1 VWVNERD
8 PEPRGFH
15 ATLTGLLMLRVLRI
29 ENLAI
34 VASAEIEF
42 GPGLNL
48 LTGETGA
55 GKSIVVDALGLVCGE
70 RADGDLVRTGEDKGT
85 IEAIFDVPRGFDFQ
99 ALGLGIDEPEGE
111 VAIRR
116 EILATGRSRA
126 MINGVTVSLAGL
138 KSVGQVLVQIHGQH
152 QHHALLN
159 ADFHLSFL
167 DIFAGLEARAERTR
181 LLFGE
186 AQAAEAA
193 LRNFKERARQFGR
206 EGEALRFQVEEIRK
220 AVLRAGE
227 EEELREE
234 RARLRN
240 SERLGELTAEA
251 TQLIDG
257 TDDDSEHSLRSRLR
271 SFGKRLDEIARLD
284 PSALRGPGNRHAEV
298 LALLNDWSAEV
309 SDYASSLDAQPGR
322 IDEVESRLA
331 TLERLKKKYG
341 ATVDE
346 ILTFLA
352 DSETRLSALEDPQ
365 TEERRLAM
373 AASSAWSLYVS
384 SAGALS
390 KDRRAVA
397 SKLQK
402 AVAKELTDLAMAQ
415 CRFEV
420 RFEPRTLDAQVD
432 WRSHGLETGEFYL
445 SANPGEELKPL
456 KSVASGGELSRAL
469 LALQSLLN
477 AQPSG
482 AVVFDEVDAG
492 IGGAVA
498 EAVGRRLA
506 RVAKERQVLCV
517 THLAQVSAFADR
529 HYVVE
534 KRVVRGRTITEVREV
549 SGRDRVRE
557 VARMLAGEVVTGS
570 AEKNAE
576 ELIGR
581 VRRVDDGSRA

>member
-1 VWVNERD
+1 
-8 PEPRGFH
+8 
-15 ATLTGLLMLRVLRI
+15 MLRVLRI

-70 RADGDLVRTGEDKGT
+70 RADGDLVRTGEEKGT
-85 IEAIFDVPRGFDFQ
+85 IEAIFDVPRGFDFT
-99 ALGLGIDEPEGE
+99 ALGLGIEEADGE

-116 EILATGRSRA
+116 EILASGRSRA

-167 DIFAGLEARAERTR
+167 DLYAGLQTKAERVR
-181 LLFGE
+181 SVFAE
-186 AQAAEAA
+186 AQAADAA
-193 LRNFKERARQFGR
+193 CRDFREKARQFGR
-206 EGEALRFQVEEIRK
+206 ERETLRFQVDEIRK
-220 AVLRAGE
+220 AGLRAGE
-227 EEELREE
+227 EDELREE
-234 RARLRN
+234 RSRLRN
-240 SERLGELTAEA
+240 SERLGELTGEA
-251 TQLIDG
+251 TALLDG
-257 TDDDSEHSLRSRLR
+257 GEDDTENSILSRVRSL
-271 SFGKRLDEIARLD
+271 GKRLDEIARLD
-284 PSALRGPGNRHAEV
+284 PSAVRDAVSRHAD
-298 LALLNDWSAEV
+298 LLSQLNDWSAEL

-331 TLERLKKKYG
+331 NLERLKKKYG
-341 ATVDE
+341 SSIDE
-346 ILTFLA
+346 VLIFLS
-352 DSETRLSALEDPQ
+352 DSEARLAAIEDPDA
-365 TEERRLAM
+365 EEKRLA
-373 AASSAWSLYVS
+373 AASSAAWSIYTGL
-384 SAGALS
+384 AAALS
-390 KDRRAVA
+390 KERRSVA
-397 SKLQK
+397 TRLQK
-402 AVAKELTDLAMAQ
+402 AVARELGDLAMAQ

-420 RFEPRTLDAQVD
+420 RFQPVALNASVD
-432 WRSHGLETGEFYL
+432 WKAEGLETGEFYL

-570 AEKNAE
+570 AERNAE

-581 VRRVDDGSRA
+581 VQRLAPETRA

>member
-1 VWVNERD
+1 MD

-15 ATLTGLLMLRVLRI
+15 ATLTGPLMLRVLRI

-85 IEAIFDVPRGFDFQ
+85 IEAIFDVPKGFDFQ

-116 EILATGRSRA
+116 EILASGRSRA

-138 KSVGQVLVQIHGQH
+138 KSVGQELVQIHGQH

-167 DIFAGLEARAERTR
+167 DIFAGLQVRAAKARA
-181 LLFGE
+181 LFGE
-186 AQAAEAA
+186 AQAADAA
-193 LRNFKERARQFGR
+193 LRDFREKARQFGR
-206 EGEALRFQVEEIRK
+206 EREALRFQVEEIRK
-220 AVLRAGE
+220 AGLREGE
-227 EEELREE
+227 ESELREE

-251 TQLIDG
+251 TRLIDG
-257 TDDDSEHSLRSRLR
+257 TDDDSDHALLTQLRSL
-271 SFGKRLDEIARLD
+271 GKRLDEIARLD
-284 PSALRGPGNRHAEV
+284 PTAMREAAARHAEV
-298 LALLNDWSAEV
+298 LALLNDWSAELAGYV
-309 SDYASSLDAQPGR
+309 SALDAQPGR

-341 ATVDE
+341 SSVDE
-346 ILTFLA
+346 ILNFLS
-352 DSETRLSALEDPQ
+352 DSEARLSALDDPEAEDK
-365 TEERRLAM
+365 RLAGA
-373 AASSAWSLYVS
+373 AASAWAAYTSA
-384 SAGALS
+384 AGALS

-397 SKLQK
+397 SRLQK

-420 RFEPRTLDAQVD
+420 RFEPRVLNTEVD
-432 WRSHGLETGEFYL
+432 WKAQGLETGEFYL

-506 RVAKERQVLCV
+506 RVARERQVLCV

-576 ELIGR
+576 ELIDR
-581 VRRVDDGSRA
+581 VRLVDSAPRV

>member
-1 VWVNERD
+1 
-8 PEPRGFH
+8 
-15 ATLTGLLMLRVLRI
+15 MLRVLRI
-29 ENLAI
+29 ENLAV

-70 RADGDLVRTGEDKGT
+70 RADGDLVRTGEEKGT
-85 IEAIFDVPRGFDFQ
+85 IEAIFDVPKGFGFES
-99 ALGLGIDEPEGE
+99 LGLGIEEADGE

-116 EILATGRSRA
+116 EILASGRSRA

-138 KSVGQVLVQIHGQH
+138 RSVGQELVQIHGQH

-167 DIFAGLEARAERTR
+167 DRFASLEPKAERAKA
-181 LLFGE
+181 LFAE
-186 AQAAEAA
+186 AQASDAA
-193 LRNFKERARQFGR
+193 LRDFLEKARQFGR
-206 EGEALRFQVEEIRK
+206 EREALRFQVDEIRR
-220 AVLRAGE
+220 ADLRSGE

-234 RARLRN
+234 RSRLRN
-240 SERLGELTAEA
+240 SERLGELTSEA
-251 TQLIDG
+251 GGLLDG
-257 TDDDSEHSLRSRLR
+257 TEDDTDNSLLSKMRSL
-271 SFGKRLDEIARLD
+271 GKRLDEITRLD
-284 PSALRGPGNRHAEV
+284 PSAVRESFSRQGEV
-298 LALLNDWSAEV
+298 LGLLSDWSADLA
-309 SDYASSLDAQPGR
+309 DYVSSLDAQPGR
-322 IDEVESRLA
+322 IDQVESRLA
-331 TLERLKKKYG
+331 TLERLRKKYG
-341 ATVDE
+341 SSVHE
-346 ILTFLA
+346 IMSFL
-352 DSETRLSALEDPQ
+352 SESEDRLNAIDNPEA
-365 TEERRLAM
+365 EERRLEKL
-373 AASSAWSLYVS
+373 SSAAWSGYAAL
-384 SAGALS
+384 AGALS
-390 KDRRAVA
+390 KERRSVA
-397 SKLQK
+397 TKLQK
-402 AVAKELTDLAMAQ
+402 AVARELGDLAMAQ

-420 RFEPRTLDAQVD
+420 RFEPSVVPADFD
-432 WRSHGLETGEFYL
+432 WRAHGLEIGEFFL

-477 AQPSG
+477 AHPSG

-506 RVAKERQVLCV
+506 RVARDRQVLCV

-549 SGRDRVRE
+549 EGRDRVRE

-581 VRRVDDGSRA
+581 VRRLDAEPRP

>member
-1 VWVNERD
+1 
-8 PEPRGFH
+8 
-15 ATLTGLLMLRVLRI
+15 MLRVLRI
-29 ENLAI
+29 ENLAV

-70 RADGDLVRTGEDKGT
+70 RADGDLIRTGEEKGT
-85 IEAIFDVPRGFDFQ
+85 IEAIFDVPKGFGFE
-99 ALGLGIDEPEGE
+99 ALGLGIDEGEGE

-116 EILATGRSRA
+116 EILASGRSRA

-138 KSVGQVLVQIHGQH
+138 KSVGQQLVQIHGQH

-167 DIFAGLEARAERTR
+167 DRFAGIEARAERAR
-181 LLFGE
+181 ALFAE
-186 AQAAEAA
+186 AQASDAA
-193 LRNFKERARQFGR
+193 LRDFLEKARQFGR
-206 EGEALRFQVEEIRK
+206 ERDALRFQVDEIRR
-220 AVLRAGE
+220 AELRVGE

-234 RARLRN
+234 RSRLRN
-240 SERLGELTAEA
+240 SERLGELTSEA
-251 TQLIDG
+251 GGLLEG
-257 TDDDSEHSLRSRLR
+257 TEDDSDNSLLSKMRAL
-271 SFGKRLDEIARLD
+271 GKRLDEIMRLD
-284 PSALRGPGNRHAEV
+284 PSAVRESFSRHGEV
-298 LALLNDWSAEV
+298 QGLLNDWSADLA
-309 SDYASSLDAQPGR
+309 DYVSSLEAHPGR

-341 ATVDE
+341 PSIDE
-346 ILTFLA
+346 IMSFLSE
-352 DSETRLSALEDPQ
+352 SETRLNAIEDPEA
-365 TEERRLAM
+365 EERRLGKL
-373 AASSAWSLYVS
+373 SSAAWSAYATL
-384 SAGALS
+384 AAALS
-390 KDRRAVA
+390 RERRSVA
-397 SKLQK
+397 TRLQK
-402 AVAKELTDLAMAQ
+402 AVARELGDLAMAQ

-420 RFEPRTLDAQVD
+420 RFEPPVASVD
-432 WRSHGLETGEFYL
+432 FDWKSQGLESGEFFL

-477 AQPSG
+477 AHPSG

-506 RVAKERQVLCV
+506 RVARDRQVLCV

-549 SGRDRVRE
+549 EGRDRVRE

-581 VRRVDDGSRA
+581 VRRLDADHRA

>member
-1 VWVNERD
+1 
-8 PEPRGFH
+8 
-15 ATLTGLLMLRVLRI
+15 MLRVLRI
-29 ENLAI
+29 ENLAV

-70 RADGDLVRTGEDKGT
+70 RADGDLIRTGEEKGT
-85 IEAIFDVPRGFDFQ
+85 IEAIFDVPKGFDFQ
-99 ALGLGIDEPEGE
+99 ALGLGIDEADGE

-116 EILATGRSRA
+116 EILASGRSRA

-138 KSVGQVLVQIHGQH
+138 KSVGEHLVQIHGQH

-167 DIFAGLEARAERTR
+167 DRFAGLEAKADRARA
-181 LLFGE
+181 LFAE

-193 LRNFKERARQFGR
+193 LRDFLEKARQFGR
-206 EGEALRFQVEEIRK
+206 EREALQFQVDEIRR
-220 AVLRAGE
+220 AGLRAGE

-234 RARLRN
+234 RSRLRN
-240 SERLGELTAEA
+240 AERLGELTAEA
-251 TQLIDG
+251 GALLDG
-257 TDDDSEHSLRSRLR
+257 AEDRPDDSLLFKMRSL
-271 SFGKRLDEIARLD
+271 GKRLDEITRLD
-284 PSALRGPGNRHAEV
+284 PSAVRESFSRHGEV
-298 LALLNDWSAEV
+298 LGLLNDWSADLA
-309 SDYASSLDAQPGR
+309 DYVSSLEAQPGR
-322 IDEVESRLA
+322 IDEVESRLS

-341 ATVDE
+341 SSVHE
-346 ILTFLA
+346 IMSFL
-352 DSETRLSALEDPQ
+352 ETSQSRLNAMDDPEA
-365 TEERRLAM
+365 EERRLDR
-373 AASSAWSLYVS
+373 AASSAWMAYGAQ
-384 SAGALS
+384 AGALA
-390 KDRRAVA
+390 KERRSLAA
-397 SKLQK
+397 KLQK
-402 AVAKELTDLAMAQ
+402 VVAKELGELAMAQ

-420 RFEPRTLDAQVD
+420 RFQPAAVPTDFD
-432 WRSHGLETGEFYL
+432 WRSHGLETGEFFL

-477 AQPSG
+477 AHPSG

-506 RVAKERQVLCV
+506 RVARERQVLCV

-534 KRVVRGRTITEVREV
+534 KRVALGRTITEVREV
-549 SGRDRVRE
+549 EGRDRVRE

-581 VRRVDDGSRA
+581 VRRADAAPRV

>member
-1 VWVNERD
+1 MD

-15 ATLTGLLMLRVLRI
+15 ATLTGPLMLRVLRI
-29 ENLAI
+29 ENLAV

-85 IEAIFDVPRGFDFQ
+85 IEAIFDVPQGFDFQ
-99 ALGLGIDEPEGE
+99 ALGLGIEEPEGE

-116 EILATGRSRA
+116 EILASGRSRA

-138 KSVGQVLVQIHGQH
+138 KSVGQELVQIHGQH

-167 DIFAGLEARAERTR
+167 DIFAGLQARSAKART
-181 LLFGE
+181 LFGE
-186 AQAAEAA
+186 AQGADSA
-193 LRNFKERARQFGR
+193 LRDFRERARQFGR
-206 EGEALRFQVEEIRK
+206 EREALRFQVEEIRK
-220 AVLRAGE
+220 AALREGE
-227 EEELREE
+227 ESELREE

-251 TQLIDG
+251 TRLIDG
-257 TDDDSEHSLRSRLR
+257 TDDDSDHSILSQLRAL
-271 SFGKRLDEIARLD
+271 GKRLDEIARLD
-284 PSALRGPGNRHAEV
+284 PTAMREATSRHADV
-298 LALLNDWSAEV
+298 LALLNDWSAELDGYV
-309 SDYASSLDAQPGR
+309 SSLEAQPGR

-341 ATVDE
+341 SSVDE
-346 ILTFLA
+346 IMTFLA
-352 DSETRLSALEDPQ
+352 DSEMRLSALDDPEAEDK
-365 TEERRLAM
+365 RLAG
-373 AASSAWSLYVS
+373 AAALAWAAYSL
-384 SAGALS
+384 AANALS

-397 SKLQK
+397 SRLQK

-420 RFEPRTLDAQVD
+420 RFEPRALNADVD
-432 WRSHGLETGEFYL
+432 WKAQGLETGEFYL

-506 RVAKERQVLCV
+506 RVARERQVLCV

-576 ELIGR
+576 ELIDR
-581 VRRVDDGSRA
+581 VRLVDSAPRA

>member
-1 VWVNERD
+1 
-8 PEPRGFH
+8 
-15 ATLTGLLMLRVLRI
+15 MLRVLRI
-29 ENLAI
+29 ENLAV

-70 RADGDLVRTGEDKGT
+70 RADGDLIRTGEEKGT
-85 IEAIFDVPRGFDFQ
+85 IEAIFDVPKGFGFES
-99 ALGLGIDEPEGE
+99 LGLGIEEADGE

-116 EILATGRSRA
+116 EILASGRSRA

-138 KSVGQVLVQIHGQH
+138 KSVGQQLVQIHGQH

-159 ADFHLSFL
+159 ADFHLAFL
-167 DIFAGLEARAERTR
+167 DRFAGLEARAERVR
-181 LLFGE
+181 FLFAE
-186 AQAAEAA
+186 AQASDAM
-193 LRNFKERARQFGR
+193 LRDFLEKARQFGR
-206 EGEALRFQVEEIRK
+206 EREALRFQVDEIRK
-220 AVLRAGE
+220 AELRSGE
-227 EEELREE
+227 EEDLREE

-240 SERLGELTAEA
+240 SERLGELTSEA
-251 TQLIDG
+251 GALLDG
-257 TDDDSEHSLRSRLR
+257 TEDDPDNSLLSKMRSL
-271 SFGKRLDEIARLD
+271 GKRLDEITRLD
-284 PSALRGPGNRHAEV
+284 PSAVRESFRRHGEV
-298 LALLNDWSAEV
+298 LGLLNDWSADLA
-309 SDYASSLDAQPGR
+309 DYVSSLDAQPGR

-341 ATVDE
+341 SSVDE
-346 ILTFLA
+346 IMSFLNE
-352 DSETRLSALEDPQ
+352 SESRLSAIDDPEA
-365 TEERRLAM
+365 EERRLSKLSNA
-373 AASSAWSLYVS
+373 AWSAYV
-384 SAGALS
+384 ALAA
-390 KDRRAVA
+390 AVA
-397 SKLQK
+397 RERRSLAVKLQK
-402 AVAKELTDLAMAQ
+402 AVSRELGDLAMAQ

-420 RFEPRTLDAQVD
+420 RFEPAAVTPDFD
-432 WRSHGLETGEFYL
+432 WRSHGLETGEFFL

-477 AQPSG
+477 AHPSG

-506 RVAKERQVLCV
+506 RVARDRQVLCV

-549 SGRDRVRE
+549 EGRDRVRE

-581 VRRVDDGSRA
+581 VRRVDAGPRA

>member
-1 VWVNERD
+1 
-8 PEPRGFH
+8 
-15 ATLTGLLMLRVLRI
+15 MLRVLRI
-29 ENLAI
+29 ENLAV

-70 RADGDLVRTGEDKGT
+70 RADGDLVRTGEERGT
-85 IEAIFDVPRGFDFQ
+85 IEAIFDVPKGFDFES
-99 ALGLGIDEPEGE
+99 LGLGIEDADGE

-116 EILATGRSRA
+116 EILASGRSRS

-138 KSVGQVLVQIHGQH
+138 KGVGQQLVQIHGQH

-159 ADFHLSFL
+159 ADFHLAFL
-167 DIFAGLEARAERTR
+167 DRFAGLEAKADRTR
-181 LLFGE
+181 QLFAE
-186 AQAAEAA
+186 AQGADTSLHEF
-193 LRNFKERARQFGR
+193 REKARQFGR
-206 EGEALRFQVEEIRK
+206 EREALRFQVDEIQR
-220 AVLRAGE
+220 AAMRAGE

-234 RARLRN
+234 RSRLRN
-240 SERLGELTAEA
+240 SERLSELTSEA
-251 TQLIDG
+251 TRLLEG
-257 TDDDSEHSLRSRLR
+257 GDDEGSPSLLSQIRAI
-271 SFGKRLDEIARLD
+271 GKRFDEISRIDA
-284 PSALRGPGNRHAEV
+284 SALRDVASRHAEV
-298 LALLNDWSAEV
+298 LSHLNDWSAGLAEYV
-309 SDYASSLDAQPGR
+309 SSLDAQPGR

-331 TLERLKKKYG
+331 LLERLRRKYG
-341 ATVDE
+341 SSIDE
-346 ILTFLA
+346 IMSFLK
-352 DSETRLSALEDPQ
+352 DSEARLIALEDPE
-365 TEERRLAM
+365 TEEKRLATVAS
-373 AASSAWSLYVS
+373 AAWASYASVAGSVS
-384 SAGALS
+384 
-390 KDRRAVA
+390 KERRAVA
-397 SKLQK
+397 LRLQK
-402 AVAKELTDLAMAQ
+402 AVARELAELAMAQ

-420 RFEPRTLDAQVD
+420 RFEPVSVPADFD
-432 WRSHGLETGEFYL
+432 WRSRGLETGEFFL

-477 AQPSG
+477 AHPSG

-506 RVAKERQVLCV
+506 RVARERQVLCV

-534 KRVVRGRTITEVREV
+534 KRVIHGRTITEVREV
-549 SGRDRVRE
+549 EGRDRVRE

-581 VRRVDDGSRA
+581 VRAFEPQPRA

>member
-1 VWVNERD
+1 
-8 PEPRGFH
+8 
-15 ATLTGLLMLRVLRI
+15 MLRVLRI
-29 ENLAI
+29 ENLAV

-70 RADGDLVRTGEDKGT
+70 RADGDLVRTGEEKGT
-85 IEAIFDVPRGFDFQ
+85 IEAIFDVPRGFRFES
-99 ALGLGIDEPEGE
+99 LGLGIEDADGE
-111 VAIRR
+111 VAVRR
-116 EILATGRSRA
+116 EILASGRSRA

-138 KSVGQVLVQIHGQH
+138 RSVGQELVQIHGQH

-167 DIFAGLEARAERTR
+167 DRFAGLESRALRGR
-181 LLFGE
+181 VLFAE
-186 AQAAEAA
+186 AQASETA
-193 LRNFKERARQFGR
+193 LRDFLDRARQFGR
-206 EGEALRFQVEEIRK
+206 EREALQFQVDEIRR
-220 AVLRAGE
+220 ADLRSGE
-227 EEELREE
+227 EEDLREE
-234 RARLRN
+234 RLRLRN
-240 SERLGELTAEA
+240 SERLGELTTEA
-251 TQLIDG
+251 GRLLDG
-257 TDDDSEHSLRSRLR
+257 ADDDADGALLYKMRAL
-271 SFGKRLDEIARLD
+271 GKRLDEMTRLD
-284 PSALRGPGNRHAEV
+284 PSATRESFSRHGEV
-298 LALLNDWSAEV
+298 VSLLNDWSADLAEYV
-309 SDYASSLDAQPGR
+309 SSLDAQPGR

-331 TLERLKKKYG
+331 MLERLKKKYG
-341 ATVDE
+341 SSIDE
-346 ILTFLA
+346 IRSFLQE
-352 DSETRLSALEDPQ
+352 SESRLNAIDDPEA
-365 TEERRLAM
+365 EERRLERLST
-373 AASSAWSLYVS
+373 AAWGAYANH
-384 SAGALS
+384 AGALS
-390 KDRRAVA
+390 KERRSIA
-397 SKLQK
+397 SRLQK
-402 AVAKELTDLAMAQ
+402 AVAKELGDLAMAQ

-420 RFEPRTLDAQVD
+420 RFEPAGVSAEFD
-432 WRSHGLETGEFYL
+432 WRRHGLETGEFFL

-456 KSVASGGELSRAL
+456 KAVASGGELSRAL

-477 AQPSG
+477 AHPSG

-506 RVAKERQVLCV
+506 RVARDRQVLCV

-549 SGRDRVRE
+549 EGRDRVRE

-576 ELIGR
+576 DLIGR
-581 VRRVDDGSRA
+581 VRRLDAEPRA

>member
-1 VWVNERD
+1 
-8 PEPRGFH
+8 
-15 ATLTGLLMLRVLRI
+15 MLRVLRI
-29 ENLAI
+29 ENLAV

-70 RADGDLVRTGEDKGT
+70 RADGDLVRTGEERGT
-85 IEAIFDVPRGFDFQ
+85 IEAIFDVPKEFDF
-99 ALGLGIDEPEGE
+99 ASLGLGIEDGEGE
-111 VAIRR
+111 VAVRR
-116 EILATGRSRA
+116 EILASGRSRA

-138 KSVGQVLVQIHGQH
+138 KTVGQALVQIHSQH

-159 ADFHLSFL
+159 PDFHLSFL
-167 DIFAGLEARAERTR
+167 DQFAGLQTKALRAKG
-181 LLFGE
+181 LF
-186 AQAAEAA
+186 AEAA
-193 LRNFKERARQFGR
+193 AADAALKEFREKARQFGR
-206 EGEALRFQVEEIRK
+206 ERDTLRFQVEEIRG
-220 AVLRAGE
+220 AALRGGE
-227 EEELREE
+227 EDELREE

-251 TQLIDG
+251 AVLLDG
-257 TDDDSEHSLRSRLR
+257 TEDDADAAIVSRVRVL
-271 SFGKRLDEIARLD
+271 GKRLDEIARLD
-284 PSALRGPGNRHAEV
+284 PSALKGSSSRHGE
-298 LALLNDWSAEV
+298 LLSQLNEWSADL
-309 SDYASSLDAQPGR
+309 SDYAASLDARPGR

-331 TLERLKKKYG
+331 LLERLKKKYG
-341 ATVDE
+341 STIDE
-346 ILTFLA
+346 IMTFLQ
-352 DSETRLSALEDPQ
+352 ETEARLAAIDDPES
-365 TEERRLAM
+365 EERRLLKVS
-373 AASSAWSLYVS
+373 AAGWSAYATLA
-384 SAGALS
+384 AGLS
-390 KDRRAVA
+390 KERRSVA
-397 SKLQK
+397 AKLQK
-402 AVAKELTDLAMAQ
+402 AVARELADLAMEQ

-420 RFEPRTLDAQVD
+420 RFEPRGLMPEVD
-432 WRSHGLETGEFYL
+432 WSSQGLEVAEFFL
-445 SANPGEELKPL
+445 SANPGEELRPL

-469 LALQSLLN
+469 LALQSLVN
-477 AQPSG
+477 AHPSG

-498 EAVGRRLA
+498 EAVGRRLS
-506 RVAKERQVLCV
+506 RVARERQVLCV

-534 KRVVRGRTITEVREV
+534 KKVVRGRTLTEVREV

-581 VRRVDDGSRA
+581 VQGIGTATEATR

>member
-1 VWVNERD
+1 
-8 PEPRGFH
+8 
-15 ATLTGLLMLRVLRI
+15 MLRVLRI
-29 ENLAI
+29 ENLA
-34 VASAEIEF
+34 VEASAEIEF

-70 RADGDLVRTGEDKGT
+70 RADGDLIRTGEEKGT
-85 IEAIFDVPRGFDFQ
+85 IEAIFDVPKAFGFE
-99 ALGLGIDEPEGE
+99 ALGLGIDEADGE

-116 EILATGRSRA
+116 EILASGRSRA

-138 KSVGQVLVQIHGQH
+138 KSVGEHLVQIHGQH

-167 DIFAGLEARAERTR
+167 DRFAGLEAKAERAR
-181 LLFGE
+181 ALFAE

-193 LRNFKERARQFGR
+193 LRDFLDKARQFGR
-206 EGEALRFQVEEIRK
+206 EREALQFQVEEIRR
-220 AVLRAGE
+220 AGLRAGE

-234 RARLRN
+234 RSRLRN
-240 SERLGELTAEA
+240 AERLGELTAEA
-251 TQLIDG
+251 GGLLDG
-257 TDDDSEHSLRSRLR
+257 AEDRPDDSLLFKMRSL
-271 SFGKRLDEIARLD
+271 GKRLDEITRLD
-284 PSALRGPGNRHAEV
+284 PSAVRESFSRHGEV
-298 LALLNDWSAEV
+298 LGLLNDWSADLA
-309 SDYASSLDAQPGR
+309 DYVSSLEAQPGR

-341 ATVDE
+341 SSVDE
-346 ILTFLA
+346 IMSFLE
-352 DSETRLSALEDPQ
+352 SSQSRLNAMDDPEA
-365 TEERRLAM
+365 EERRLERAS
-373 AASSAWSLYVS
+373 AAAWATYGAL
-384 SAGALS
+384 AGALA
-390 KDRRAVA
+390 KERRSLAT
-397 SKLQK
+397 KLQRV
-402 AVAKELTDLAMAQ
+402 VAKELGELAMAQ

-420 RFEPRTLDAQVD
+420 RFQPATVPTESD
-432 WRSHGLETGEFYL
+432 WRSHGLETGEFFL

-477 AQPSG
+477 AHPSG

-506 RVAKERQVLCV
+506 RVARDRQVLCV

-549 SGRDRVRE
+549 EGRDRVRE

-581 VRRVDDGSRA
+581 VRRAEPGPRA

>member
-1 VWVNERD
+1 
-8 PEPRGFH
+8 
-15 ATLTGLLMLRVLRI
+15 MLRVLRI
-29 ENLAI
+29 ENLAV

-70 RADGDLVRTGEDKGT
+70 RADGDLVRTGEEKGT
-85 IEAIFDVPRGFDFQ
+85 IEAIFDVPKGFGFE
-99 ALGLGIDEPEGE
+99 ALGLGIEEADGE

-116 EILATGRSRA
+116 EILASGRSRA

-138 KSVGQVLVQIHGQH
+138 KSVGQHLVQIHGQH

-167 DIFAGLEARAERTR
+167 DRFAGLETKAERSR
-181 LLFGE
+181 ALFAE
-186 AQAAEAA
+186 AQASDAA
-193 LRNFKERARQFGR
+193 LRDFLEKARQFGR
-206 EGEALRFQVEEIRK
+206 ERETLRFQVDEIRR
-220 AVLRAGE
+220 ADLRSGE

-240 SERLGELTAEA
+240 SERLGELTSEA
-251 TQLIDG
+251 AGLLDG
-257 TDDDSEHSLRSRLR
+257 TEDAPDNSLLSGMRSL
-271 SFGKRLDEIARLD
+271 GKRFDEITRLD
-284 PSALRGPGNRHAEV
+284 PSAVRESFGRHGEV
-298 LALLNDWSAEV
+298 LGLLNDWSADLA
-309 SDYASSLDAQPGR
+309 DYVSSLDAQPGR

-331 TLERLKKKYG
+331 MLERLKKKYG
-341 ATVDE
+341 SSVDE
-346 ILTFLA
+346 IMAFLTE
-352 DSETRLSALEDPQ
+352 SESRLNAIDDPEA
-365 TEERRLAM
+365 EERRLAK
-373 AASSAWSLYVS
+373 VS
-384 SAGALS
+384 SAAWIAYGALAGTLS
-390 KDRRAVA
+390 RERRSVA
-397 SKLQK
+397 TKLQK
-402 AVAKELTDLAMAQ
+402 TVAKELGELAMAQ

-420 RFEPRTLDAQVD
+420 RFQPQSVPADFD
-432 WRSHGLETGEFYL
+432 WRSHGLETGEFFL

-477 AQPSG
+477 AHPSG

-506 RVAKERQVLCV
+506 RVARDRQVLCV

-549 SGRDRVRE
+549 DGRDRVRE

-581 VRRVDDGSRA
+581 VRRLDAEPRA

>member
-1 VWVNERD
+1 MD
-8 PEPRGFH
+8 PGRPGFH
-15 ATLTGLLMLRVLRI
+15 ATLTGPLMLRVLRI
-29 ENLAI
+29 ENLAV

-70 RADGDLVRTGEDKGT
+70 RADGDLVRTGEEKGT
-85 IEAIFDVPRGFDFQ
+85 IEAIFDVPTGFGFE
-99 ALGLGIDEPEGE
+99 ALGLGIEEADGE

-116 EILATGRSRA
+116 EILASGRSRA

-138 KSVGQVLVQIHGQH
+138 KSVGQHLVQIHGQH

-159 ADFHLSFL
+159 ADFHLAFL
-167 DIFAGLEARAERTR
+167 DRFAGLEPKAERAKA
-181 LLFGE
+181 LFTE
-186 AQAAEAA
+186 AQGADAA
-193 LRNFKERARQFGR
+193 LRDFLERSRQFGR
-206 EGEALRFQVEEIRK
+206 ERETLRFQVDEIRR
-220 AVLRAGE
+220 AELRSGE

-240 SERLGELTAEA
+240 SERLGELTSEA
-251 TQLIDG
+251 TGLLDG
-257 TDDDSEHSLRSRLR
+257 TEDAPDDSLLSRMRSL
-271 SFGKRLDEIARLD
+271 GKRLDEITRLD
-284 PSALRGPGNRHAEV
+284 PSAVRESFSRHGEV
-298 LALLNDWSAEV
+298 LGLLNDWSADLA
-309 SDYASSLDAQPGR
+309 DYVSSLDSQPGR

-331 TLERLKKKYG
+331 MLERLKKKYG
-341 ATVDE
+341 SSIDE
-346 ILTFLA
+346 IMAFLA
-352 DSETRLSALEDPQ
+352 DSESRLNAIDDPEA
-365 TEERRLAM
+365 EERRLAKISSTAWTAYG
-373 AASSAWSLYVS
+373 AA
-384 SAGALS
+384 AGTLS
-390 KDRRAVA
+390 RERRSVA
-397 SKLQK
+397 TKLQK
-402 AVAKELTDLAMAQ
+402 AVARELGDLAMAQ

-420 RFEPRTLDAQVD
+420 RFQPQSVPAEFD
-432 WRSHGLETGEFYL
+432 WRSHGLETGEFFL

-477 AQPSG
+477 AHPSG

-506 RVAKERQVLCV
+506 RVARDRQVLCV

-549 SGRDRVRE
+549 DGRDRVRE

-581 VRRVDDGSRA
+581 VRRLDADPRA

>member
-1 VWVNERD
+1 
-8 PEPRGFH
+8 
-15 ATLTGLLMLRVLRI
+15 MLRVLRI

-70 RADGDLVRTGEDKGT
+70 RADGDLVRTGEEKGT
-85 IEAIFDVPRGFDFQ
+85 IEAIFDVPRGFDFT
-99 ALGLGIDEPEGE
+99 ALGLGIEEADGE

-116 EILATGRSRA
+116 EILASGRSRA

-167 DIFAGLEARAERTR
+167 DLYAGLQTKAERVR
-181 LLFGE
+181 SVFAE
-186 AQAAEAA
+186 AQAADAA
-193 LRNFKERARQFGR
+193 CRDFREKARQFGR
-206 EGEALRFQVEEIRK
+206 ERETLRFQVDEIRK
-220 AVLRAGE
+220 AGLRPGE
-227 EEELREE
+227 EDELREE
-234 RARLRN
+234 RSRLRN
-240 SERLGELTAEA
+240 SERLGELTSEA
-251 TQLIDG
+251 TALLDG
-257 TDDDSEHSLRSRLR
+257 SEEDTENSILSRVRSL
-271 SFGKRLDEIARLD
+271 GKRLDEIARLD
-284 PSALRGPGNRHAEV
+284 PSAVRDAVSRHADV
-298 LALLNDWSAEV
+298 LSQLNDWSAEL

-331 TLERLKKKYG
+331 NLERLKKKYG
-341 ATVDE
+341 ASVDE
-346 ILTFLA
+346 VLIFVS
-352 DSETRLSALEDPQ
+352 DSEARLAAIEDPDA
-365 TEERRLAM
+365 EEKRLA
-373 AASSAWSLYVS
+373 AASAVAWSTYTGL
-384 SAGALS
+384 AAALS
-390 KDRRAVA
+390 KERRSVA
-397 SKLQK
+397 TRLQK
-402 AVAKELTDLAMAQ
+402 AVARELGDLAMAQ

-420 RFEPRTLDAQVD
+420 RFQPVALSASVD
-432 WRSHGLETGEFYL
+432 WKAEGLETGEFYL

-570 AEKNAE
+570 AERNAE

-581 VRRVDDGSRA
+581 VQRLAPETRA

>member
-1 VWVNERD
+1 
-8 PEPRGFH
+8 
-15 ATLTGLLMLRVLRI
+15 MLRVLRI

-70 RADGDLVRTGEDKGT
+70 RADGDLVRTGEEKGT
-85 IEAIFDVPRGFDFQ
+85 IEAIFDVPKGFDFT
-99 ALGLGIDEPEGE
+99 ALGLGIEEADGE

-167 DIFAGLEARAERTR
+167 DMFAGLQTKAERVR
-181 LLFGE
+181 SVFAE
-186 AQAAEAA
+186 AQAADAA
-193 LRNFKERARQFGR
+193 CRDFREKARQFGR
-206 EGEALRFQVEEIRK
+206 ERETLRFQVDEIRK
-220 AVLRAGE
+220 AALRTGE
-227 EEELREE
+227 EDELREE
-234 RARLRN
+234 RSRLRN
-240 SERLGELTAEA
+240 SERLGELTSEA
-251 TQLIDG
+251 GALLDG
-257 TDDDSEHSLRSRLR
+257 GDDDTENSILSRVRSL
-271 SFGKRLDEIARLD
+271 GKRLDEIARLD
-284 PSALRGPGNRHAEV
+284 PSAVREASSRHADV
-298 LALLNDWSAEV
+298 LSQLNDWSAEL
-309 SDYASSLDAQPGR
+309 SDYASSLDARPGR
-322 IDEVESRLA
+322 TDEVESRLA
-331 TLERLKKKYG
+331 NLERLKKKYG
-341 ATVDE
+341 SSVDE
-346 ILTFLA
+346 ILTFLS
-352 DSETRLSALEDPQ
+352 DSEARLAAIEDPEA
-365 TEERRLAM
+365 EERRLASAS
-373 AASSAWSLYVS
+373 AAAWASYTGL
-384 SAGALS
+384 AGALS
-390 KDRRAVA
+390 KERRSVA
-397 SKLQK
+397 TRLQK
-402 AVAKELTDLAMAQ
+402 AVARELGDLAMAQ

-420 RFEPRTLDAQVD
+420 RFQPAALNALVD
-432 WRSHGLETGEFYL
+432 WKTEGLETGEFYL

-570 AEKNAE
+570 AERNAE

-581 VRRVDDGSRA
+581 VQRLDAETRA

>member
-1 VWVNERD
+1 
-8 PEPRGFH
+8 
-15 ATLTGLLMLRVLRI
+15 MLRVLRI
-29 ENLAI
+29 ENLAV

-70 RADGDLVRTGEDKGT
+70 RADGDLIRTGEEKGT
-85 IEAIFDVPRGFDFQ
+85 IEAIFDVPRGFGFE
-99 ALGLGIDEPEGE
+99 ALGLGIDEADGE

-116 EILATGRSRA
+116 EILASGRSRA

-138 KSVGQVLVQIHGQH
+138 KSVGQQLVQIHGQH

-167 DIFAGLEARAERTR
+167 DRFAGLEGRAERAR
-181 LLFGE
+181 ILFAE
-186 AQAAEAA
+186 AQAADAA
-193 LRNFKERARQFGR
+193 LRDFLEKARQFGR
-206 EGEALRFQVEEIRK
+206 EREALRFQVDEIRR
-220 AVLRAGE
+220 ADLRTGE

-234 RARLRN
+234 RSRLRN
-240 SERLGELTAEA
+240 SERLGELTSEA
-251 TQLIDG
+251 GGLLDG
-257 TDDDSEHSLRSRLR
+257 TEDDSDNSLLSKMRAL
-271 SFGKRLDEIARLD
+271 GKRLDEIARLD
-284 PSALRGPGNRHAEV
+284 PSSVRESFSRHGEV
-298 LALLNDWSAEV
+298 LGLLNDWSADLA
-309 SDYASSLDAQPGR
+309 DYVSSLDAQPGR
-322 IDEVESRLA
+322 IDDVESRLA

-341 ATVDE
+341 SSVHE
-346 ILTFLA
+346 IMSFLIE
-352 DSETRLSALEDPQ
+352 SEGRLNAIEDPEA
-365 TEERRLAM
+365 EERRLAKLSTAAWSAYATH
-373 AASSAWSLYVS
+373 AAS
-384 SAGALS
+384 LS
-390 KDRRAVA
+390 KERRTVA
-397 SKLQK
+397 TKLQK
-402 AVAKELTDLAMAQ
+402 AVARELGELAMAQ

-420 RFEPRTLDAQVD
+420 RFEPPAASTDFD
-432 WRSHGLETGEFYL
+432 WRSHGLEAGEFFL

-477 AQPSG
+477 AHPSG

-506 RVAKERQVLCV
+506 RVARDRQVLCV

-549 SGRDRVRE
+549 EGRDRVRE

-581 VRRVDDGSRA
+581 VRRLDVEPRA

>member
-1 VWVNERD
+1 
-8 PEPRGFH
+8 
-15 ATLTGLLMLRVLRI
+15 MLRVLRI

-70 RADGDLVRTGEDKGT
+70 RADGELVRTGEDKGT
-85 IEAIFDVPRGFDFQ
+85 IEAIFDVPAGFDFST
-99 ALGLGIDEPEGE
+99 LGLGIDDPEGE

-116 EILATGRSRA
+116 EILASGRSRA

-138 KSVGQVLVQIHGQH
+138 RSVGQELVQIYGQH

-159 ADFHLSFL
+159 AEFHLSFL
-167 DIFAGLEARAERTR
+167 DLFAGLEAKAQRAR
-181 LLFGE
+181 
-186 AQAAEAA
+186 QAFAEAVAADAA
-193 LRNFKERARQFGR
+193 LKDFREKARQFGR
-206 EGEALRFQVEEIRK
+206 ERESLRFQVDEIRR
-220 AVLRAGE
+220 ANLRGGE
-227 EEELREE
+227 EDELREE
-234 RARLRN
+234 RSRLRN
-240 SERLGELTAEA
+240 AERLGELVTEALRLLEGGDEGAEGA
-251 TQLIDG
+251 LIPQLRQVG
-257 TDDDSEHSLRSRLR
+257 RR
-271 SFGKRLDEIARLD
+271 FDEIARLD
-284 PSALRGPGNRHAEV
+284 PSALKEAASRHAE
-298 LALLNDWSAEV
+298 ATAILNDWSAEV
-309 SDYASSLDAQPGR
+309 SEYASSLEAQPGR
-322 IDEVESRLA
+322 IDEVESRLS

-341 ATVDE
+341 TNVDE
-346 ILTFLA
+346 ILSFCS
-352 DSETRLSALEDPQ
+352 DSEARLAALEDPEL
-365 TEERRLAM
+365 EERRLISLAD
-373 AASSAWSLYVS
+373 AAWAEYSSA
-384 SAGALS
+384 ADRLS
-390 KDRRAVA
+390 KDRRSVA
-397 SKLQK
+397 AKLQK
-402 AVAKELTDLAMAQ
+402 AVTRELAELAMVQ

-420 RFEPRTLDAQVD
+420 RFEPGMVIRDFD
-432 WRSHGLETGEFYL
+432 WKAHGLESAEFFL

-456 KSVASGGELSRAL
+456 KAVASGGELSRAL
-469 LALQSLLN
+469 LALQSLMI
-477 AQPSG
+477 AHPSE

-506 RVAKERQVLCV
+506 KVARERQVLCV

-549 SGRDRVRE
+549 SGRDRIRE

-576 ELIGR
+576 DLIGR
-581 VRRVDDGSRA
+581 VKRTETVAPA

>member
-1 VWVNERD
+1 
-8 PEPRGFH
+8 
-15 ATLTGLLMLRVLRI
+15 
-29 ENLAI
+29 
-34 VASAEIEF
+34 
-42 GPGLNL
+42 
-48 LTGETGA
+48 
-55 GKSIVVDALGLVCGE
+55 VVDALGLVCGE
-70 RADGDLVRTGEDKGT
+70 RADGDLVRTGEEKGT
-85 IEAIFDVPRGFDFQ
+85 IEAIFDVPKGFDFG
-99 ALGLGIDEPEGE
+99 ALGLGIEEADGE

-116 EILATGRSRA
+116 EILASGRSRA

-138 KSVGQVLVQIHGQH
+138 KTVGQVLVQIHGQH

-167 DIFAGLEARAERTR
+167 DMYAGLQSKAERVRSVFT
-181 LLFGE
+181 E
-186 AQAAEAA
+186 AQAADAA
-193 LRNFKERARQFGR
+193 CRDFREKARQFGR
-206 EGEALRFQVEEIRK
+206 ERETLRFQVDEIRK
-220 AVLRAGE
+220 AALRAGE
-227 EEELREE
+227 EDELREE
-234 RARLRN
+234 RSRLRN
-240 SERLGELTAEA
+240 SERLSELTSEAAALLDGSEDDAENSI
-251 TQLIDG
+251 L
-257 TDDDSEHSLRSRLR
+257 SRVRSL
-271 SFGKRLDEIARLD
+271 GKRLDEIARLD
-284 PSALRGPGNRHAEV
+284 PSAVRDAVSRHADV
-298 LALLNDWSAEV
+298 LSQLNDWSAEL

-331 TLERLKKKYG
+331 NLERLKKKYG
-341 ATVDE
+341 STIDE
-346 ILTFLA
+346 ILTFLS
-352 DSETRLSALEDPQ
+352 DSEARLSAIEDPEA
-365 TEERRLAM
+365 EEKRLASTS
-373 AASSAWSLYVS
+373 AAAWASYSGL
-384 SAGALS
+384 AAALS
-390 KDRRAVA
+390 KERRSVA
-397 SKLQK
+397 SRLQK
-402 AVAKELTDLAMAQ
+402 AVARELGDLAMAQ

-420 RFEPRTLDAQVD
+420 RFQPAVLSPSVD
-432 WRSHGLETGEFYL
+432 WKAEGLETGEFYL

-570 AEKNAE
+570 AERNAE

-581 VRRVDDGSRA
+581 VQRLDPETRA

>member
-1 VWVNERD
+1 
-8 PEPRGFH
+8 
-15 ATLTGLLMLRVLRI
+15 MLRVLRI
-29 ENLAI
+29 ENLAV

-70 RADGDLVRTGEDKGT
+70 RADGDLVRTGEEKGT
-85 IEAIFDVPRGFDFQ
+85 IEAIFDLPGGFDFA
-99 ALGLGIDEPEGE
+99 ALGLGIDESDGE

-116 EILATGRSRA
+116 EILASGRSRA
-126 MINGVTVSLAGL
+126 MINGVTVSLSGL
-138 KSVGQVLVQIHGQH
+138 RSVGQELVQIHGQH

-167 DIFAGLEARAERTR
+167 DRFAGLQARAERAR
-181 LLFGE
+181 AFFAE
-186 AQAAEAA
+186 AQTADAA
-193 LRNFKERARQFGR
+193 LRDFRERARQFGR
-206 EGEALRFQVEEIRK
+206 ERETLRFQVDEIER
-220 AVLRAGE
+220 AELRAGE
-227 EEELREE
+227 EEDLREE
-234 RARLRN
+234 RSRLRN
-240 SERLGELTAEA
+240 SERLGELTSEA
-251 TQLIDG
+251 TRLIDG
-257 TDDDSEHSLRSRLR
+257 GDEGGDSSLLSQIRLLGR
-271 SFGKRLDEIARLD
+271 RLDEIARLD
-284 PSALRGPGNRHAEV
+284 PSALRDAVGGHAHV
-298 LALLNDWSAEV
+298 LGQMNDWSAQLSEYV
-309 SDYASSLDAQPGR
+309 SSLDAQPGR

-331 TLERLKKKYG
+331 LLERLKRKYG
-341 ATVDE
+341 PSIHE
-346 ILTFLA
+346 IMSFLY
-352 DSETRLSALEDPQ
+352 DSMGRLAAIEDPE
-365 TEERRLAM
+365 TEERRLA
-373 AASSAWSLYVS
+373 AVS
-384 SAGALS
+384 SAAWASYAESAWALS
-390 KDRRAVA
+390 KDRRVVA
-397 SKLQK
+397 LRLQK
-402 AVAKELTDLAMAQ
+402 AVARELTDLAMAQ

-420 RFEPRTLDAQVD
+420 RFEPARTTADLDWKA
-432 WRSHGLETGEFYL
+432 SGLETGEFFL

-456 KSVASGGELSRAL
+456 RSVASGGELSRAL

-477 AQPSG
+477 AHPSG

-506 RVAKERQVLCV
+506 RVAHERQVLCV

-549 SGRDRVRE
+549 EGRDRVRE

-576 ELIGR
+576 DLIGR
-581 VRRVDDGSRA
+581 VRGLAPQPRA